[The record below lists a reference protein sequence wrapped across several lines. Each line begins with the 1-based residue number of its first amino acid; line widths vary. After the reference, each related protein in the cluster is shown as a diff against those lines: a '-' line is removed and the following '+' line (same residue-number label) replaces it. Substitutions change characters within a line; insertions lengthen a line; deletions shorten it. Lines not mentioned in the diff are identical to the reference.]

1 MSVGRTSA
9 TVSTSPQE
17 PAGANKEVASDS
29 ESSSE
34 LIAIDVSY
42 SPISSK
48 GFCKSAAATRFR
60 AKTSRLVAPV
70 RLGAPFTHHRVLDR
84 GVDALSVLG
93 NADLDG
99 IVDRALDGNEDVDE
113 VGTSRKHGGVGG
125 WMKGKDQRD
134 SGIQA
139 TGYLEG
145 GSGKTHRLTRTGGG
159 KIVLSAAPSQVPS
172 AEARNLDMG

>member
-1 MSVGRTSA
+1 MQLRQRELNRAPRHLSQLLTNLVEGVLQVSDCIRTRILDIAAGR
-9 TVSTSPQE
+9 
-17 PAGANKEVASDS
+17 AGASR
-29 ESSSE
+29 SS
-34 LIAIDVSY
+34 
-42 SPISSK
+42 
-48 GFCKSAAATRFR
+48 
-60 AKTSRLVAPV
+60 
-70 RLGAPFTHHRVLDR
+70 FTHHRVLDR

-113 VGTSRKHGGVGG
+113 VGTSREHGGVGGG

-139 TGYLEG
+139 AGYLEG

-159 KIVLSAAPSQVPS
+159 KIVLSAAPSQVPQCRGEELGT
-172 AEARNLDMG
+172 EAG